1 MRGKGAPKRTISP
14 DPKFNSLTIA
24 KLVNYV
30 MERGKKT
37 TAQKVVYDAFDLMAE
52 KTKQDPVAIFDRALK
67 NVTPILEV
75 RSRRVGGANYQVPV
89 EVRGERKLA
98 LAFRW
103 LLLAANTRRGAAMA
117 EKLADELMAAARGEG
132 TAIKKREDVHR
143 MAEANRAF
151 AHFAS

>member
-75 RSRRVGGANYQVPV
+75 RSRRVGWANYQVPV